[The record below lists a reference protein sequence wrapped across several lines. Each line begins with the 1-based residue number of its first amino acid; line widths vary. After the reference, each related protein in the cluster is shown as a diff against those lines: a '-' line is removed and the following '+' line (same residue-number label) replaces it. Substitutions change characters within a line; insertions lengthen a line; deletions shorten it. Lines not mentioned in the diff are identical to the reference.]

1 MEPFKKFSLLKET
14 ESVTSYNTTME
25 TIKIIDE
32 KTIERNGIKYVPEKA
47 EEPKFKVG
55 QWVVFLPEKA
65 KDMHL
70 YTDFWNAPHIMRIL
84 KITNADNYLHF
95 DENQD
100 PYNNGDKSSNVCDCF
115 RPATKEEIE
124 AHLRKICDEKYI
136 GKKARSLCS
145 NTENKVTKF
154 YKYFEYNDSLQYY
167 TENETWNSVV
177 YEQGEFAEIIPDKK
191 PKPVTRKDFEE
202 FLAAYEG
209 NYFNGFAM
217 SSFLN
222 DYLF

>member
-1 MEPFKKFSLLKET
+1 
-14 ESVTSYNTTME
+14 ME

-47 EEPKFKVG
+47 EKPEFKVG
-55 QWVVFLPEKA
+55 QWVIS
-65 KDMHL
+65 D
-70 YTDFWNAPHIMRIL
+70 NAQPRTPARVL
-84 KITNADNYLHF
+84 KIDGVYLTFDNYCGH
-95 DENQD
+95 QD
-100 PYNNGDKSSNVCDCF
+100 SLAYRDWM

-124 AHLRKICDEKYI
+124 AHLRKICEEKGY
-136 GKKARSLCS
+136 KAGVKIR
-145 NTENKVTKF
+145 NMINAERHTIKRADFTYYMND
-154 YKYFEYNDSLQYY
+154 DSLHCSTPEEEWRHREHSNPAIYY
-167 TENETWNSVV
+167 
-177 YEQGEFAEIIPDKK
+177 QGEFAEVIPDKK